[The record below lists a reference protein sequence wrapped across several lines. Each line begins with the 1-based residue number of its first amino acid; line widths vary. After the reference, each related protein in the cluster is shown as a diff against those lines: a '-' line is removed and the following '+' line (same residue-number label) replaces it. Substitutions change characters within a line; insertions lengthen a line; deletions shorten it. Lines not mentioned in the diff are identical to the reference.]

1 MMSVE
6 DQYPPNGR
14 LPKGHLS
21 KGHLPSVAS
30 HEAPM
35 THGSTTHLSMS
46 RGTA

>member
-6 DQYPPNGR
+6 DQYPPN
-14 LPKGHLS
+14 
-21 KGHLPSVAS
+21 GHLPSVAS

-35 THGSTTHLSMS
+35 THGSTTHGPLTHGSTTHRSMT